1 VFSGPPNKTLESV
14 HTDWHGM
21 AAISLEPSVDYRV
34 RVSQQGSQ
42 PVEVRSLRIGARGLE
57 ALSIRLEID
66 PSQLR

>member
-1 VFSGPPNKTLESV
+1 
-14 HTDWHGM
+14 M

-34 RVSQQGSQ
+34 RVSQQGWR
-42 PVEVRSLRIGARGLE
+42 PVEVRSVRIGARGLE